1 MMINKVINMTTIIPV
16 SDLRRKTSNVLKTLR
31 EGSDVV
37 YITQHGRPTAVL
49 LDYEQY
55 EALLA
60 ELEDL
65 ADLASLEEAV
75 DEPSRPYE
83 EFLAE
88 LEG

>member
-1 MMINKVINMTTIIPV
+1 MTTIIPV
-16 SDLRRKTSNVLKTLR
+16 SDLRRKTSDVLKTVR

-49 LDYEQY
+49 LDYDQY